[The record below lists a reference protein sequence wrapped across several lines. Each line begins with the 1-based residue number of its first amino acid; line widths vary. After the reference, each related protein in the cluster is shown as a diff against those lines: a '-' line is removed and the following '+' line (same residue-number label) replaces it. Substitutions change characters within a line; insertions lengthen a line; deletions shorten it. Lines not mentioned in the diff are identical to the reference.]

1 MEKIIKKNLKKMKR
15 IDENRIEVT
24 RVDDIYTKN
33 KKTGNPVLIKRNVVS
48 KLVIDENLIKI
59 TEQFIDTKGRII
71 KSRCIITSEI
81 GKEIL
86 LKEKYQDMI
95 SLQKVKNTIGFKYKG
110 RT

>member
-1 MEKIIKKNLKKMKR
+1 MPFKEMVMKR

-33 KKTGNPVLIKRNVVS
+33 KKTGNPVLVKRNVVS

-71 KSRCIITSEI
+71 KSRCIITSEL

>member
-33 KKTGNPVLIKRNVVS
+33 KKTGNPVLVKRNVVS

-71 KSRCIITSEI
+71 NGRCIITSEL